1 MRRPT
6 FFQGAI
12 VAAVLGF
19 FASAVVA
26 TLTPF
31 IGLGAVIRVAIPA
44 LGLAYLL
51 YLFSRSKERVGRVTT
66 ISLWSAL
73 AAITWWVAPPLPLY
87 LAIHVGA
94 IWLVRSL
101 YFYAGILPALMDL
114 GLSTLSVSATVWAIT
129 RSGSVFLATWCFFL
143 VQALFVIIPPTV
155 KGKKN
160 AAPSPTTRSVISGR
174 PSDARAKASR
184 SSVWSFSGESRPTD
198 EKTTEL
204 SSSPSIFRASD
215 RDMASRNRPTGIP
228 FGITGHAA
236 TP

>member
-1 MRRPT
+1 MKRPT

-87 LAIHVGA
+87 LLIHVGA

-160 AAPSPTTRSVISGR
+160 AARNLVANN
-174 PSDARAKASR
+174 DNFEQARRQADQALR
-184 SSVWSFSGESRPTD
+184 QLF
-198 EKTTEL
+198 
-204 SSSPSIFRASD
+204 IQ
-215 RDMASRNRPTGIP
+215 
-228 FGITGHAA
+228 
-236 TP
+236 